1 MKTVAACVTGVVAT
15 AVLGSGL
22 ALAAGKPAEQ
32 PAASVGTTSPAPKK
46 IEGRVVSIDARS
58 GMVTLRAADGQTH
71 QFRGNEETLK
81 DLKVGDRLEL
91 TLRQPAR

>member
-1 MKTVAACVTGVVAT
+1 MKTWTAIVAIGLAT
-15 AVLGSGL
+15 AVLGNGL

-32 PAASVGTTSPAPKK
+32 PAASVGTKSAAPQK
-46 IEGRVVSIDARS
+46 IEGQVVSIDKKN

-71 QFRGNEETLK
+71 QFQGNDETLK